1 MLISICMFEQN
12 ESNRAVHNIISAI
25 VESNINESNDYVLHN
40 KRGNIIDRI
49 QGPFHPTKNQ
59 TYEVI
64 LKESMV
70 GIILRLSA
78 INYRGIIGKIENLQ
92 AAIQEEV
99 YLLTGYNVSYIDV
112 KLR

>member
-25 VESNINESNDYVLHN
+25 VESNINESNDYVLLN

-49 QGPFHPTKNQ
+49 QRPFHPTKNQ